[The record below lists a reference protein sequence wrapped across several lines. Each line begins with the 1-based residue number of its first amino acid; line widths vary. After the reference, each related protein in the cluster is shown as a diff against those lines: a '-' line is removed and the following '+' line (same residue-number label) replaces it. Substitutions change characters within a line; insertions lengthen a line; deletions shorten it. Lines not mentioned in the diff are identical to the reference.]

1 MDKYIESNRK
11 RWDELAR
18 VHFESKFYNVEEF
31 RKGMDIELEHGTIEK
46 NTNVT
51 DDNPLITGKIT
62 LAHLNEI
69 RDYNTRLEEME
80 RKAEEFWEKK
90 E

>member
-1 MDKYIESNRK
+1 MTKENFTKEEAKEIGEKLGIKWDKFNI
-11 RWDELAR
+11 
-18 VHFESKFYNVEEF
+18 EEF
-31 RKGMDIELEHGTIEK
+31 RKGMDIELEHGTIDE

-51 DDNPLITGKIT
+51 NDDPLLTGKIT

-80 RKAEEFWEKK
+80 KKAEEFWEKK